1 MVCNVYFAKM
11 ADIIKHRGVVEKI
24 DGSHIVVRIVQTSA
38 CSACSAKG
46 LCNASES
53 KEKQIDVYESNP
65 SYRIGE
71 EVVLCGSTSM
81 GMRAV
86 LLAFGIPVLL
96 LLFALFA
103 TMRITDGDAL
113 LSAIVAMLA
122 IIPYYF
128 VLYLMKDKMNKT
140 FSFVIEKQ

>member
-1 MVCNVYFAKM
+1 M
-11 ADIIKHRGVVEKI
+11 ADIIKHRGIVEKI
-24 DGSHIVVRIVQTSA
+24 DGSHVVVRIVQTSA

-53 KEKQIDVYESNP
+53 KEKQIDVYEVNP
-65 SYRIGE
+65 AYRIGE

-81 GMRAV
+81 GMKAV
-86 LLAFGIPVLL
+86 FLAFGIPVLL
-96 LLFALFA
+96 LLAALFV

-113 LSAIVAMLA
+113 LAAAVSLLA
-122 IIPYYF
+122 VVPYYV

>member
-1 MVCNVYFAKM
+1 M

-24 DGSHIVVRIVQTSA
+24 EGTHVVVRIVQTSA

-53 KEKQIDVYESNP
+53 KEKQIDVYGVQA

-71 EVVLCGSTSM
+71 EVVVCGTTSM

-86 LLAFGIPVLL
+86 LLAFGVPLLILL
-96 LLFALFA
+96 LALFV

-113 LSAIVAMLA
+113 LSAFVALLA
-122 IIPYYF
+122 VMPYYLLVYF
-128 VLYLMKDKMNKT
+128 MKDRLDRT
-140 FSFVIEKQ
+140 FSFTIEKQ

>member
-1 MVCNVYFAKM
+1 M

-24 DGSHIVVRIVQTSA
+24 EGTHVVVRIVQTSA

-53 KEKQIDVYESNP
+53 KEKQIDVYGVQA
-65 SYRIGE
+65 SYLIGE
-71 EVVLCGSTSM
+71 EVVVCGTTSM

-86 LLAFGIPVLL
+86 LLAFGVPLLILL
-96 LLFALFA
+96 LALFV

-113 LSAIVAMLA
+113 LSAFVALLA
-122 IIPYYF
+122 VMPYYLLVYF
-128 VLYLMKDKMNKT
+128 MKDKLDRT
-140 FSFVIEKQ
+140 FSFTIEKQ

>member
-24 DGSHIVVRIVQTSA
+24 DGSHVVVRIVQTSA

-128 VLYLMKDKMNKT
+128 VIYLMKDKMNKT

>member
-1 MVCNVYFAKM
+1 M
-11 ADIIKHRGVVEKI
+11 ADIIKHRGIVEKI
-24 DGSHIVVRIVQTSA
+24 EGSHVIVRIVQTSA

-53 KEKQIDVYESNP
+53 KEKQIDVYEMNA

-86 LLAFGIPVLL
+86 ILAFGVPVLIL
-96 LLFALFA
+96 LTALFV
-103 TMRITDGDAL
+103 TMKVTDEDAL
-113 LSAIVAMLA
+113 LSAFVALLA
-122 IIPYYF
+122 IIPYYLA
-128 VLYLMKDKMNKT
+128 LYWMKDKLSKS
-140 FSFVIEKQ
+140 FSFTIEKQ

>member
-1 MVCNVYFAKM
+1 M
-11 ADIIKHRGVVEKI
+11 ADIIKHRGIVEKI
-24 DGSHIVVRIVQTSA
+24 DGSHVVVRIVQTSA

-53 KEKQIDVYESNP
+53 REKQIDVYEVNP
-65 SYRIGE
+65 AYRIGE

-81 GMRAV
+81 GMKAV
-86 LLAFGIPVLL
+86 FLAFGIPVLL
-96 LLFALFA
+96 LLAALFV

-113 LSAIVAMLA
+113 LAAAVALLA
-122 IIPYYF
+122 VVPYY
-128 VLYLMKDKMNKT
+128 VVIYLMKDKMNKT